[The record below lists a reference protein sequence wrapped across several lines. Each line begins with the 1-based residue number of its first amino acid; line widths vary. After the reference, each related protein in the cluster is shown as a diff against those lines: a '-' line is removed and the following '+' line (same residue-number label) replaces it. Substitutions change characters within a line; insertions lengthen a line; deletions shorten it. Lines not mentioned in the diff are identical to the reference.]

1 MKKLRLSLRTKD
13 AMTGFLFTL
22 PALVGLAAFFVVPFG
37 ITMKMSLTESMG
49 SSKFVGLKNYSDVL
63 KSAAFKLAAKNTFK
77 FFGVALPCIL
87 ILSLLIAL
95 LLFRNLK
102 KYDIFRTFFVFPL
115 VLPVSSVVLFFQI
128 VFSDLGVVNGVLEH
142 LGMTAADWTG
152 EQAFWVLLILYLWKN
167 TGYNVVLFLAA
178 LNSVPPDLYEAA
190 SLDGAG
196 WWKKL
201 TRITLPMIAP
211 HTRFILVISIV
222 NLFKSFR
229 EAYILFG
236 DHPDQSIY
244 MIQHF
249 MNNNFI
255 NLNYIQLRPLP
266 RQQQGIEIRRRRA
279 GDVPSGQSARWY
291 NGRTWY
297 LRSNS

>member
-1 MKKLRLSLRTKD
+1 MKRYHLSLRTKD
-13 AMTGFLFTL
+13 AVPGFLFTL
-22 PALVGLAAFFVVPFG
+22 PALVGLAAFFVIPFG

-49 SSKFVGLKNYSDVL
+49 SSKFVGLKNYQDVL

-128 VFSDLGVVNGVLEH
+128 VFSDLGVVNGVLEN
-142 LGMTAADWTG
+142 LGLHAADWTG

-244 MIQHF
+244 MIQHL

-255 NLNYIQLRPLP
+255 NLNYIRLSVGAAIVFLVIFALVGLLLGLRYKDE
-266 RQQQGIEIRRRRA
+266 GGHE
-279 GDVPSGQSARWY
+279 
-291 NGRTWY
+291 
-297 LRSNS
+297 

>member
-1 MKKLRLSLRTKD
+1 MKHYLSLRTKD
-13 AMTGFLFTL
+13 AITGFLFTL

-49 SSKFVGLKNYSDVL
+49 SSKFVGLKNYRDVL

-128 VFSDLGVVNGVLEH
+128 VFSDLGVVNGVLENIGFH
-142 LGMTAADWTG
+142 AADWTG

-255 NLNYIQLRPLP
+255 NLNYIRLSVGAALVFLVIFVLVGLLLTLRDKDE
-266 RQQQGIEIRRRRA
+266 GGHE
-279 GDVPSGQSARWY
+279 
-291 NGRTWY
+291 
-297 LRSNS
+297 

>member
-1 MKKLRLSLRTKD
+1 MRVSKVSNMKPRFSLKTKD
-13 AMTGFLFTL
+13 AITGFLFTF
-22 PALVGLAAFFVVPFG
+22 PALAGLAAFFVVPFG

-128 VFSDLGVVNGVLEH
+128 VFSDLGVVNGVLEN
-142 LGMTAADWTG
+142 LGLHAADWTG

-190 SLDGAG
+190 ALDGAG

-255 NLNYIQLRPLP
+255 NLNYIRLSVGAALVFLVIFVLVGLLLTLRDKDE
-266 RQQQGIEIRRRRA
+266 GGHE
-279 GDVPSGQSARWY
+279 
-291 NGRTWY
+291 
-297 LRSNS
+297 

>member
-1 MKKLRLSLRTKD
+1 MKQHHLSLRTKD
-13 AMTGFLFTL
+13 AVTGFLFTL
-22 PALVGLAAFFVVPFG
+22 PALVGLGMFFVVPFG
-37 ITMKMSLTESMG
+37 ITLKMSLFESMG
-49 SSKFVGLKNYSDVL
+49 SSKFVGLKNYRDVL
-63 KSAAFKLAAKNTFK
+63 KSAAFRLAAKNTFK

-128 VFSDLGVVNGVLEH
+128 VFSDLGVVNGVLEN
-142 LGMTAADWTG
+142 LGLHAADWTG

-167 TGYNVVLFLAA
+167 TGYNVMLFLAA

-255 NLNYIQLRPLP
+255 NLNYIRLSVGAALVFLVIFALVGLLLGLRDKDE
-266 RQQQGIEIRRRRA
+266 GGHE
-279 GDVPSGQSARWY
+279 
-291 NGRTWY
+291 
-297 LRSNS
+297 

>member
-1 MKKLRLSLRTKD
+1 MKPHLSLRAKD
-13 AMTGFLFTL
+13 AVTGFLFTL
-22 PALVGLAAFFVVPFG
+22 PALAGLAAFFVVPFG

-102 KYDIFRTFFVFPL
+102 RYDIFRTFFVFPL

-128 VFSDLGVVNGVLEH
+128 VFSDLGVVNGVLEN
-142 LGMTAADWTG
+142 LGFHAADWTG

-190 SLDGAG
+190 ALDGAG

-255 NLNYIQLRPLP
+255 NLNYIRLSVGAALVFLVIFVLVGLLLTLRDKDE
-266 RQQQGIEIRRRRA
+266 GGHE
-279 GDVPSGQSARWY
+279 
-291 NGRTWY
+291 
-297 LRSNS
+297 

>member
-1 MKKLRLSLRTKD
+1 MKQHHLSLRAKD
-13 AMTGFLFTL
+13 AFTGFLFTL
-22 PALVGLAAFFVVPFG
+22 PALVGLGMFFVVPFG
-37 ITMKMSLTESMG
+37 ITLKMFLSESMG
-49 SSKFVGLKNYSDVL
+49 SSKFVGVKNYQDVL
-63 KSAAFKLAAKNTFK
+63 KSAAFRLAAKNTFK

-128 VFSDLGVVNGVLEH
+128 VFSDLGVVNGVLEN
-142 LGMTAADWTG
+142 LGLHAADWTG

-255 NLNYIQLRPLP
+255 NLNYIRLSVGAALVFLVIFALVGLLLGLRDKDE
-266 RQQQGIEIRRRRA
+266 GGHE
-279 GDVPSGQSARWY
+279 
-291 NGRTWY
+291 
-297 LRSNS
+297 

>member
-1 MKKLRLSLRTKD
+1 M
-13 AMTGFLFTL
+13 
-22 PALVGLAAFFVVPFG
+22 
-37 ITMKMSLTESMG
+37 
-49 SSKFVGLKNYSDVL
+49 
-63 KSAAFKLAAKNTFK
+63 
-77 FFGVALPCIL
+77 
-87 ILSLLIAL
+87 
-95 LLFRNLK
+95 
-102 KYDIFRTFFVFPL
+102 
-115 VLPVSSVVLFFQI
+115 
-128 VFSDLGVVNGVLEH
+128 VNGVLEQIGLH
-142 LGMTAADWTG
+142 AADWTG

-255 NLNYIQLRPLP
+255 NLNYIRLSVGAALVFLVIFALVGLLLGLRDKDE
-266 RQQQGIEIRRRRA
+266 GGHE
-279 GDVPSGQSARWY
+279 
-291 NGRTWY
+291 
-297 LRSNS
+297 

>member
-1 MKKLRLSLRTKD
+1 MKHRLSLRTKN
-13 AMTGFLFTL
+13 AITGFLFTL
-22 PALVGLAAFFVVPFG
+22 PALAGLAAFFVVPFG

-49 SSKFVGLKNYSDVL
+49 SSKFVGLKNYRDVL

-128 VFSDLGVVNGVLEH
+128 VFSDLGVVNGVLEN
-142 LGMTAADWTG
+142 LGLHAADWTG

-190 SLDGAG
+190 ALDGAG

-229 EAYILFG
+229 EAYK
-236 DHPDQSIY
+236 DY
-244 MIQHF
+244 
-249 MNNNFI
+249 
-255 NLNYIQLRPLP
+255 
-266 RQQQGIEIRRRRA
+266 
-279 GDVPSGQSARWY
+279 
-291 NGRTWY
+291 
-297 LRSNS
+297 

>member
-201 TRITLPMIAP
+201 SRITLPMIAP

-255 NLNYIQLRPLP
+255 NLNYIRLSVGAALVFLVIFVLVGLLLTLRDKDE
-266 RQQQGIEIRRRRA
+266 GGHE
-279 GDVPSGQSARWY
+279 
-291 NGRTWY
+291 
-297 LRSNS
+297 

>member
-1 MKKLRLSLRTKD
+1 MKHKHLSLRAKD
-13 AMTGFLFTL
+13 AVTGFLFTL
-22 PALVGLAAFFVVPFG
+22 PALVGLGMFFVVPFG
-37 ITMKMSLTESMG
+37 ITLKMSLSESMG
-49 SSKFVGLKNYSDVL
+49 SSKFVGFKNYQDVL
-63 KSAAFKLAAKNTFK
+63 KSAAFRLAAKNTFK

-142 LGMTAADWTG
+142 LGMHAADWTG

-255 NLNYIQLRPLP
+255 NLNYIRLSVGAALVFLVIFVLVGLLLSLRDKDE
-266 RQQQGIEIRRRRA
+266 GGHE
-279 GDVPSGQSARWY
+279 
-291 NGRTWY
+291 
-297 LRSNS
+297 

>member
-1 MKKLRLSLRTKD
+1 MKRKHCLSLRAKD
-13 AMTGFLFTL
+13 AVTGFLFTL
-22 PALVGLAAFFVVPFG
+22 PALVGLGAFFVVPFG

-49 SSKFVGLKNYSDVL
+49 SSKFVGLKNYQDVL

-142 LGMTAADWTG
+142 LGMHAADWTG

-178 LNSVPPDLYEAA
+178 LNSVTPDLYEAA

-255 NLNYIQLRPLP
+255 NLNYIRLSVGAALVFLVIFALVGLLLGLRDKDE
-266 RQQQGIEIRRRRA
+266 G
-279 GDVPSGQSARWY
+279 
-291 NGRTWY
+291 GRE
-297 LRSNS
+297 

>member
-1 MKKLRLSLRTKD
+1 MNDMKHHLSLKTKD
-13 AMTGFLFTL
+13 SVTGFLFTL

-49 SSKFVGLKNYSDVL
+49 SSKFVGLKNYQDVL

-128 VFSDLGVVNGVLEH
+128 VFSDLGVVNGMLEH
-142 LGMTAADWTG
+142 LGLHAADWTG

-255 NLNYIQLRPLP
+255 NLNYIRLSVGAALVFLVIFVLVGLLLTLRDKDE
-266 RQQQGIEIRRRRA
+266 GGHE
-279 GDVPSGQSARWY
+279 
-291 NGRTWY
+291 
-297 LRSNS
+297 

>member
-1 MKKLRLSLRTKD
+1 MNDMKHYLSLRTKD
-13 AMTGFLFTL
+13 AITGFLFTL

-49 SSKFVGLKNYSDVL
+49 SSKFVGLKNYRDVL

-128 VFSDLGVVNGVLEH
+128 VFSDLGVVNGVLENIGFH
-142 LGMTAADWTG
+142 AADWTG

-255 NLNYIQLRPLP
+255 NLNYIRLSVGAALVFLVIFVLVGLLLTLRDKDE
-266 RQQQGIEIRRRRA
+266 GGHE
-279 GDVPSGQSARWY
+279 
-291 NGRTWY
+291 
-297 LRSNS
+297 

>member
-1 MKKLRLSLRTKD
+1 MKQIHHLSLRAKD
-13 AMTGFLFTL
+13 AVTGFLFTL
-22 PALVGLAAFFVVPFG
+22 PALVGLGVFFVVPFG

-128 VFSDLGVVNGVLEH
+128 VFSDLGVVNGVLEQ
-142 LGMTAADWTG
+142 LGLHAADWTG

-178 LNSVPPDLYEAA
+178 LNSVPPELYEAA

-255 NLNYIQLRPLP
+255 NLNYIRLSVGAALVFLVIFALVGLLLGLRDKDE
-266 RQQQGIEIRRRRA
+266 GGHE
-279 GDVPSGQSARWY
+279 
-291 NGRTWY
+291 
-297 LRSNS
+297 

>member
-1 MKKLRLSLRTKD
+1 MKRYHLSLRAKD
-13 AMTGFLFTL
+13 AITGFLFTL
-22 PALVGLAAFFVVPFG
+22 PALVGLGMFFVVPFG
-37 ITMKMSLTESMG
+37 ITLKMSLSESMG
-49 SSKFVGLKNYSDVL
+49 SSKFVGLKNYQDVL

-142 LGMTAADWTG
+142 LGMHAADWTG

-255 NLNYIQLRPLP
+255 NLNYIRLSVGAALVFLVIFALVGLLLTLRDKDE
-266 RQQQGIEIRRRRA
+266 GGHE
-279 GDVPSGQSARWY
+279 
-291 NGRTWY
+291 
-297 LRSNS
+297 

>member
-1 MKKLRLSLRTKD
+1 MNNIKQHYLSLRTKD
-13 AMTGFLFTL
+13 AITGFLFTL
-22 PALVGLAAFFVVPFG
+22 PALAGLAAFFVVPFG

-49 SSKFVGLKNYSDVL
+49 SSKSVGLKNYSDVMG
-63 KSAAFKLAAKNTFK
+63 SAAFKLAAKNTFK

-142 LGMTAADWTG
+142 LGMHAADWTG

-190 SLDGAG
+190 ALDGAG
-196 WWKKL
+196 WRKKL
-201 TRITLPMIAP
+201 TRITLPINAP

-255 NLNYIQLRPLP
+255 NLNYIRLSVGAALVFLVIFVLVGLLLTLRDKDE
-266 RQQQGIEIRRRRA
+266 GGHE
-279 GDVPSGQSARWY
+279 
-291 NGRTWY
+291 
-297 LRSNS
+297 

>member
-1 MKKLRLSLRTKD
+1 MKQHHLSLRAKD
-13 AMTGFLFTL
+13 AVTGFLFTL
-22 PALVGLAAFFVVPFG
+22 PALVGLGMFFVVPFG
-37 ITMKMSLTESMG
+37 ITVKMSLSESMG
-49 SSKFVGLKNYSDVL
+49 SSKFVGLKNYRDVL

-142 LGMTAADWTG
+142 LGMHAADWTG

-178 LNSVPPDLYEAA
+178 LNSVPPELYEAA

-255 NLNYIQLRPLP
+255 NLNYIRLSVGAALVFLVIFALVGLLLGLRDKDE
-266 RQQQGIEIRRRRA
+266 GGHE
-279 GDVPSGQSARWY
+279 
-291 NGRTWY
+291 
-297 LRSNS
+297 

>member
-1 MKKLRLSLRTKD
+1 MRVSKVSNMKPRFSLKTKD
-13 AMTGFLFTL
+13 AITGFLFSF
-22 PALVGLAAFFVVPFG
+22 PALAGLAAFFVVPFG

-128 VFSDLGVVNGVLEH
+128 VFSDLGVVNGVLEN
-142 LGMTAADWTG
+142 LGLHAADWTG

-190 SLDGAG
+190 ALDGAG

-255 NLNYIQLRPLP
+255 NLNYIRLSVGAALVFLVIFVLVGLLLTLRDKDE
-266 RQQQGIEIRRRRA
+266 GGHE
-279 GDVPSGQSARWY
+279 
-291 NGRTWY
+291 
-297 LRSNS
+297 

>member
-1 MKKLRLSLRTKD
+1 MKHRLSLRTKD
-13 AMTGFLFTL
+13 AITGFLFTL

-128 VFSDLGVVNGVLEH
+128 VFSDLGVVNGVLEN
-142 LGMTAADWTG
+142 LGLHAADWTG

-190 SLDGAG
+190 ALDGAG

-255 NLNYIQLRPLP
+255 NLNYIRLSVGAALVFLVIFVLVGLLLTLRDKDE
-266 RQQQGIEIRRRRA
+266 GGHE
-279 GDVPSGQSARWY
+279 
-291 NGRTWY
+291 
-297 LRSNS
+297 

>member
-1 MKKLRLSLRTKD
+1 MRVSNMKPSFSLKTKD
-13 AMTGFLFTL
+13 AITGFLFTF
-22 PALVGLAAFFVVPFG
+22 PALAGLAAFFVVPFG

-142 LGMTAADWTG
+142 LGMHAADWTG

-255 NLNYIQLRPLP
+255 NLNYIRLSVGAALVFLVIFVLVGLLLTLRDKDE
-266 RQQQGIEIRRRRA
+266 GGHE
-279 GDVPSGQSARWY
+279 
-291 NGRTWY
+291 
-297 LRSNS
+297 

>member
-1 MKKLRLSLRTKD
+1 MKQHHLSLRAKD
-13 AMTGFLFTL
+13 ALTGFLFTL
-22 PALVGLAAFFVVPFG
+22 PALVGLGMFFVVPFG
-37 ITMKMSLTESMG
+37 ITLKMSLSESMG
-49 SSKFVGLKNYSDVL
+49 SSKFVGFKNYQDVL

-128 VFSDLGVVNGVLEH
+128 FFSDLGVVNGVLEH
-142 LGMTAADWTG
+142 LGMRAADWTG

-255 NLNYIQLRPLP
+255 NLNYIRLSVGAALVFLVIFALVGLLLGLRDKDE
-266 RQQQGIEIRRRRA
+266 GGHE
-279 GDVPSGQSARWY
+279 
-291 NGRTWY
+291 
-297 LRSNS
+297 

>member
-1 MKKLRLSLRTKD
+1 MKHHHLSLKTKD
-13 AMTGFLFTL
+13 AVTGFLFTL
-22 PALVGLAAFFVVPFG
+22 PALVGLGMFFVVPFG
-37 ITMKMSLTESMG
+37 ITVKMSLSESMG
-49 SSKFVGLKNYSDVL
+49 SSKFVGFKNYQDVL

-142 LGMTAADWTG
+142 LGMHAADWTG

-255 NLNYIQLRPLP
+255 NLNYIRLSVGAALVFLVIFALVGLLLGLRDKDE
-266 RQQQGIEIRRRRA
+266 G
-279 GDVPSGQSARWY
+279 GQE
-291 NGRTWY
+291 
-297 LRSNS
+297 

>member
-1 MKKLRLSLRTKD
+1 MKQHHLSLRTKD
-13 AMTGFLFTL
+13 AVTGFLFTL
-22 PALVGLAAFFVVPFG
+22 PALVGLGMFFVVPFG
-37 ITMKMSLTESMG
+37 ITLKMSLSESMG
-49 SSKFVGLKNYSDVL
+49 SSKFVGFKNYQDVL

-142 LGMTAADWTG
+142 LGMHAADWTG

-255 NLNYIQLRPLP
+255 NLNYIRLSVGAALVFLVIFVLVGLLLSLRDKDE
-266 RQQQGIEIRRRRA
+266 GGHE
-279 GDVPSGQSARWY
+279 
-291 NGRTWY
+291 
-297 LRSNS
+297 

>member
-1 MKKLRLSLRTKD
+1 MKQKHLSLRAKD
-13 AMTGFLFTL
+13 AITGFLFTL
-22 PALVGLAAFFVVPFG
+22 QALVGLGMFFVVPFG
-37 ITMKMSLTESMG
+37 ITLKMSLSESMG
-49 SSKFVGLKNYSDVL
+49 SSKFVGLKNYRDVL

-102 KYDIFRTFFVFPL
+102 KYDIFRTFVVFPL

-128 VFSDLGVVNGVLEH
+128 VFSDLGVVNGVLEN
-142 LGMTAADWTG
+142 LGLHAADWTG

-196 WWKKL
+196 WWKQL

-255 NLNYIQLRPLP
+255 NLNYIRLSVGAALVFLVIFVLVGLLLTLRDKDE
-266 RQQQGIEIRRRRA
+266 GGHE
-279 GDVPSGQSARWY
+279 
-291 NGRTWY
+291 
-297 LRSNS
+297 